1 MPLYV
6 EDFVTGVTLADK
18 KIMRER
24 EEVTLDKI
32 YKKAVEADRNEQEKA
47 PGLGNPRPRG
57 YMSPGNRYTEDNMP
71 SLCKGYLPGLGVI

>member
-32 YKKAVEADRNEQEKA
+32 YKKAVEADRNEKEKS
-47 PGLGNPRPRG
+47 PRLGKSKAEGIRVPRKQVHR
-57 YMSPGNRYTEDNMP
+57 R
-71 SLCKGYLPGLGVI
+71 